1 MFGCAFAGALLK
13 PRAPSPI
20 NSREAAAPCRHARDR
35 GPPGSPAIQVLP
47 SDPLR
52 SDALASALVATSLAC
67 FCSLPFLVPT
77 APEPIP
83 SFDAEWLAGA
93 LGLLAMVVAAF
104 VSPDRLRHWPRS
116 ACVLL
121 AFAALVVGQTAAGT
135 TAHPRMAAL
144 ACLYLLWAAGLAW
157 LGAAI
162 RSSSNG
168 DRIVDIAA
176 AVIALAACLDAVAA
190 LFQVYGIPG
199 VLQPWILPMDDL
211 RPGGNLGQPNHL
223 ALLMLWGLASL
234 ARLAVHPRVG
244 RRTAMLLAL
253 PALLLVIGL
262 DISGSRAGVLAAI
275 ALGAIVWMT
284 GPRLVPAAPRRL
296 RIGVVLAAVAL
307 AVLMGTGVP
316 RSAVDQGGTRFT
328 EAAARADQR
337 PTLWRG
343 AIAMFAEAP
352 LAGAGHGRFAG
363 RFFEIA
369 PDLPTPRPD
378 VMTTHAHNAVLHIA
392 AEYGLAGLA
401 ILVLGAIA
409 WGAGVRRSAS
419 GIGVWACWLVI
430 PAAVQS
436 LFEYPLWYA
445 YFLGPFAFALG
456 AAEGPRLEFG
466 GRRVVS
472 IVFAAAS
479 LVGAVLLSDLWRD
492 FDVLRAFRGSGRP
505 ALLAQ
510 GEDALDRRLDLL
522 GRRSFLAVY
531 VEVGRH
537 RALSPDRHGLVAKL
551 AFSRE
556 VLRTAPLP
564 DIAWRHVALLELA
577 DDPAAAVIA
586 RRRAMAS
593 YPADAI
599 RVSPSNPG
607 GEIP

>member
-1 MFGCAFAGALLK
+1 
-13 PRAPSPI
+13 
-20 NSREAAAPCRHARDR
+20 
-35 GPPGSPAIQVLP
+35 
-47 SDPLR
+47 
-52 SDALASALVATSLAC
+52 
-67 FCSLPFLVPT
+67 
-77 APEPIP
+77 
-83 SFDAEWLAGA
+83 
-93 LGLLAMVVAAF
+93 MVVAA
-104 VSPDRLRHWPRS
+104 VASPDLLRHWPRS
-116 ACVLL
+116 ACVFL
-121 AFAALVVGQTAAGT
+121 AFAALVAGQMAMGT
-135 TAHPRMAAL
+135 PAHPRMAAL

-157 LGAAI
+157 LGAAV
-162 RSSSNG
+162 RSRNDG
-168 DRIVDIAA
+168 ERLVDVAATAIV
-176 AVIALAACLDAVAA
+176 LAACLDATAA
-190 LFQVYGIPG
+190 LFQVYGTPG
-199 VLQPWILPMDDL
+199 VLRSWVLPMDDL

-234 ARLAVHPRVG
+234 ARLAVRPSMD
-244 RRTAMLLAL
+244 RRSVLLVAL

-262 DISGSRAGVLAAI
+262 AISGSRAGVLAAI
-275 ALGAIVWMT
+275 ALGVVVWVT
-284 GPRLVPAAPRRL
+284 GPRLAPAAPRRL
-296 RIGVVLAAVAL
+296 RIGVVLAALGL
-307 AVLMGTGVP
+307 AVLMGTGMP
-316 RSAVDQGGTRFT
+316 RSAVDQGGARFT

-343 AIAMFAEAP
+343 ALMVFAEAP

-369 PDLPTPRPD
+369 PDLPAPRPD
-378 VMTTHAHNAVLHIA
+378 VMTTHAHNAVLQIA

-466 GRRVVS
+466 GRRVVN

-479 LVGAVLLSDLWRD
+479 LVGAVLLSDVWRD
-492 FDVLRAFRGSGRP
+492 FDVLRAFRGAGRP
-505 ALLAQ
+505 VLLAQ
-510 GEDALDRRLDLL
+510 GEDALDRQLDSL
-522 GRRSFLAVY
+522 GRRSLLAVY

-537 RALSPDRHGLVAKL
+537 RALSPDASGLPAKL

-556 VLRTAPLP
+556 ILRTAPLP
-564 DIAWRHVALLELA
+564 DVAWRHVALLELA
-577 DDPAAAVIA
+577 DDPAAAALA

-593 YPADAI
+593 YPADAF
-599 RVSPSNPG
+599 RVRPSNPG
-607 GEIP
+607 GEMP

>member
-1 MFGCAFAGALLK
+1 MRSDVLARGL
-13 PRAPSPI
+13 I
-20 NSREAAAPCRHARDR
+20 AAP
-35 GPPGSPAIQVLP
+35 
-47 SDPLR
+47 
-52 SDALASALVATSLAC
+52 LAGFVGV
-67 FCSLPFLVPT
+67 PFLVPT

-83 SFDAEWLAGA
+83 SFDAEWLAAA
-93 LGLLAMVVAAF
+93 LGLLAMVVAA
-104 VSPDRLRHWPRS
+104 VACPDRLRHWPRS
-116 ACVLL
+116 ACVFL
-121 AFAALVVGQTAAGT
+121 AFAALVVGQMAAGA

-157 LGAAI
+157 LGAAV
-162 RSSSNG
+162 RSRGDG
-168 DRIVDIAA
+168 DRILDLAA
-176 AVIALAACLDAVAA
+176 AAIALAACLDAVAA
-190 LFQVYGIPG
+190 LFQLYGIPA
-199 VLQPWILPMDDL
+199 VLRSWILPMDDL

-234 ARLAVHPRVG
+234 ARLAVRPGTG
-244 RRTAMLLAL
+244 RRMALLLAL
-253 PALLLVIGL
+253 PALLLVVGL
-262 DISGSRAGVLAAI
+262 DASQSRAGVLAAI
-275 ALGAIVWMT
+275 ALGAVVWVT
-284 GPRLVPAAPRRL
+284 GPRLAPAAPRRL
-296 RIGVVLAAVAL
+296 RIGVILAAVAL
-307 AVLMGTGVP
+307 ALPMGMGVP
-316 RSAVDQGGTRFT
+316 RAGIEQPDGRFT

-337 PTLWRG
+337 PTLWIG
-343 AIAMFAEAP
+343 AMTVFAEAP

-369 PDLPTPRPD
+369 PDLPAPRPD
-378 VMTTHAHNAVLHIA
+378 VMTTHAHNAILQIA

-472 IVFAAAS
+472 LVFAAAS

-492 FDVLRAFRGSGRP
+492 FDVLRAFRGAGRQ

-510 GEDALDRRLDLL
+510 GDDALDRRLDAL

-537 RALSPDRHGLVAKL
+537 RALSPDASALPAKL

-564 DIAWRHVALLELA
+564 DVAWRHVVLLELA
-577 DDPAAAVIA
+577 DDPAAAALA

-599 RVSPSNPG
+599 RVRPSNTG
-607 GEIP
+607 GEMP